1 MKFEIY
7 GKELGKMIDRISAV
21 VAKKSYTISF
31 ECVKFICENGELCIS
46 ATDIDNYATIKT
58 DTRTYENGITWVLLS
73 DLKQIVANDMLY
85 MITSI
90 DGKFEVRSDKKS
102 YEFKCYDDFNDSFPD
117 APVLKDKDVVCRIAD
132 KEFVNYLSVLDC
144 IPDISSPNA
153 SMKGFCLDFK
163 EKKIV
168 ACDGHR
174 LGIVNID
181 ADAVMQGTKQAIIL
195 NTTYKHLK
203 NLIGKSKTE
212 NNIEIFVDEEY
223 VMFTGNDWTY
233 TTRLIK
239 ATYFQYK
246 NIMRCKEDYDYEYSV
261 NAKEMC
267 QNAKEYKSALST
279 ELKPMLIY
287 YNNGKLATGIQTT
300 RCNTSDLIDSI
311 VPEHGMDREIYG
323 GFNPA
328 YIMDA
333 CNAFNEDVHVRGKYN
348 TKEPIIF
355 TDGKYDMLVL
365 PINIDDD
372 NVSFVKKQVA

>member
-21 VAKKSYTISF
+21 VAKKSHLISF
-31 ECVKFICENGELCIS
+31 ECVKFVCENGELRIS

-58 DTRTYENGITWVLLS
+58 DTHTYENGITWVLLS

-102 YEFKCYDDFNDSFPD
+102 YGFKCYDDFNDSFPD
-117 APVLKDKDVVCRIAD
+117 TPVLKDKDVVCRMAD

-144 IPDISSPNA
+144 IPDISLPNA
-153 SMKGFCLDFK
+153 CMKGFCLDFN

-168 ACDGHR
+168 ACNGHR
-174 LGIVNID
+174 LGVANID
-181 ADAVMQGTKQAIIL
+181 AGAVIREAKQAIIL
-195 NTTYKHLK
+195 KTAYKHLK
-203 NLIGKSKTE
+203 SLIGKSKTE

-223 VMFTGNDWTY
+223 AMFTGKDWVY
-233 TTRLIK
+233 TTRLIN

-246 NIMRCKEDYDYEYSV
+246 NVMGCKEDYDYEYSV
-261 NAKEMC
+261 DATEMC
-267 QNAKEYKSALST
+267 KNAKEYKKALST

-287 YNNGKLATGIQTT
+287 YNNGKLATGIQTS

-311 VPEHGMDREIYG
+311 VPEHGMDREIYS

-328 YIMDA
+328 YIVDA
-333 CNAFNEDVHVRGKYN
+333 CNAFNDNVHIRGKYS

-365 PINIDDD
+365 PVNIIGDP
-372 NVSFVKKQVA
+372 VSFIKKQVA